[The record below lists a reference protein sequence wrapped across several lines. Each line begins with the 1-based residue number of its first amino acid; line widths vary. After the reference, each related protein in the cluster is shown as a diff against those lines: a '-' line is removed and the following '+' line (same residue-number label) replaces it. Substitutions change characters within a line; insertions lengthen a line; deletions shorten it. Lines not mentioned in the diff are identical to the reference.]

1 MAIGFSYVKLV
12 RDPESGCVFGVSLS
26 LAVVAIGILFSN
38 LLNPISLGC
47 SNEISSSEDEF
58 DLSFLNDEITFI
70 HRVLDDREKESSD
83 EYTV

>member
-1 MAIGFSYVKLV
+1 MAIRFSYVKLV
-12 RDPESGCVFGVSLS
+12 RDHESGCVFGVSLS

-58 DLSFLNDEITFI
+58 DLSLLNDEITFV
-70 HRVLDDREKESSD
+70 HRVLDREKESSY
-83 EYTV
+83 EYSV